1 MKKIALNFLALW
13 LLIVALSSV
22 SAFGQ
27 SSPDFVRLTGNVSAA
42 LTHAQYIGHHD
53 PTSILRVTIA
63 LKLRNTE
70 QLQQFLEAVQDPTSS
85 EYHQFLTLRQFKSM
99 YDPTQDQLA
108 DVVGYLARQGL
119 DVTGISSDNRL
130 IHVTASS
137 AALEQ
142 AMSVQINDYKY
153 KGRSVFGTEIGP
165 EFPAS
170 IANDIQA
177 VLGLSNVIKFYSMF
191 LQTPDAK
198 NISTQALLAS
208 SSMPAGY
215 SPQQIATAYNW
226 PSITNTSDGEGVT
239 IAIATLVSPCL
250 LSGDYDG
257 FWNYYGLP
265 LHSVSLIPV
274 DGVSSNCAGQNET
287 TLDVERSG
295 AMAPGANIEVF
306 DGAENSYQDLADVFE
321 QIVNDGNTLQV
332 VTTSWGTPE
341 LNIEAQKNSGGQYYW
356 QVEDG
361 YFQQAAALGM
371 PVFAAV
377 GDGGSSDCRQG
388 TQADPC
394 DSNAD
399 VADFP
404 SSDPYVV
411 AAGGTTLT
419 LNSDNTIANE
429 TAWSYSCNSYYTCQG
444 TGGAKSI
451 LFTTEPSWQVGEGV
465 PQDGVRNTSDI
476 SMDADYINT
485 PYSFYVN
492 GEWTE
497 NGGTSAVAPQLAAL
511 FAIQASLSSTP
522 LGQANSAIYI
532 DANNHYSTDFHDIT
546 SGSNGAFSAG
556 VGWDYPTGWGSPI
569 ASELLANIAGG
580 TISAPQNLDVEYTQC
595 INGSDKY
602 FITWQPPAIG
612 TPSGG
617 YDAEYEYQSD
627 GVWHSFDYGPGT
639 QAHIAFQAGIN
650 VGIRVR
656 ASNGSIWSLYNTDLF
671 KTAPCTP
678 AP

>member
-1 MKKIALNFLALW
+1 
-13 LLIVALSSV
+13 
-22 SAFGQ
+22 
-27 SSPDFVRLTGNVSAA
+27 
-42 LTHAQYIGHHD
+42 
-53 PTSILRVTIA
+53 
-63 LKLRNTE
+63 
-70 QLQQFLEAVQDPTSS
+70 
-85 EYHQFLTLRQFKSM
+85 M

-108 DVVGYLARQGL
+108 TVVGYLERQGL
-119 DVTGISSDNRL
+119 GVIGISSDNRL
-130 IHVTASS
+130 IHVKASS

-142 AMSVQINDYKY
+142 ALSVQINNYTY
-153 KGRSVFGTEIGP
+153 KGKSVFGTETNP

-170 IANDIQA
+170 VANDIQA
-177 VLGLSNVIKFYSMF
+177 VLGLSNIIEFHSMF
-191 LQTPDAK
+191 LQTPGAK

-208 SSMPAGY
+208 SGTPAGY

-226 PSITNTSDGEGVT
+226 PSITNTSNGGGVT

-250 LSGDYDG
+250 LSSDYDG
-257 FWNYYGLP
+257 FWSYYGLP

-274 DGVSSNCAGQNET
+274 DGVSSSCAGQNET

-306 DGAENSYQDLADVFE
+306 DGAENSFQDLADVFE

-332 VTTSWGTPE
+332 VTTSWGVPE
-341 LNIEAQKNSGGQYYW
+341 PDIESQKDSGGQYYW
-356 QVEDG
+356 TVEDS
-361 YFQQAAALGM
+361 YFQQAAAQGM
-371 PVFAAV
+371 PVLAAA
-377 GDGGSSDCRQG
+377 GDGGSSDCRHG
-388 TQADPC
+388 TQVDPC
-394 DSNAD
+394 DPNTD

-404 SSDPYVV
+404 SSDTYVV

-419 LNSDNTIANE
+419 LNPDNTIANE
-429 TAWSYSCNSYYTCQG
+429 TAWSYSCDSNYTCQG
-444 TGGAKSI
+444 TGGAESI

-492 GEWTE
+492 GMWTE

-511 FAIQASLSSTP
+511 FAIQTSVSSTP

-532 DANNHYSTDFHDIT
+532 DANNHYSTDFHDII

-556 VGWDYPTGWGSPI
+556 VGWDHPTGWGSPN
-569 ASELLANIAGG
+569 ASDLLANIAGG

-595 INGSDKY
+595 INGFDKY
-602 FITWQPPAIG
+602 FITWQAPAIG

-617 YDAEYEYQSD
+617 YDTEYEYQSD
-627 GVWHSFDYGPGT
+627 GVWHSFQYGPGT
-639 QAHIAFQAGIN
+639 DAHITFQAGIN

-656 ASNGSIWSLYNTDLF
+656 ASNGSVWGPYNTDLF
-671 KTAPCTP
+671 KTAPCSP